1 MYACVSER
9 RFQSAIYKIFIAA
22 LLISVHAELFVTE
35 KEAEPFADLGG
46 GLQGHRSGIHGRRCA
61 GEESKVN
68 GSRGTQPPLGWAQL
82 NTRGASE
89 ERGRGLT
96 WGPLSFALPMS
107 VAIGW
112 GGGGRPS
119 SMELTDVAE
128 IGFLTSP
135 AALPKSSS
143 VT

>member
-1 MYACVSER
+1 MSER

-35 KEAEPFADLGG
+35 KEPEPFADLGG
-46 GLQGHRSGIHGRRCA
+46 GLRGRRSRIQGRRRA
-61 GEESKVN
+61 GEESRVN
-68 GSRGTQPPLGWAQL
+68 RSRGTQPPLGWAQL
-82 NTRGASE
+82 NTRGVSQ
-89 ERGRGLT
+89 ERGRRLT
-96 WGPLSFALPMS
+96 WGPLSFAVPMS

-112 GGGGRPS
+112 GGRPS
-119 SMELTDVAE
+119 SMELTDVAK
-128 IGFLTSP
+128 IGFLTSL

>member
-1 MYACVSER
+1 MCACVSER

-46 GLQGHRSGIHGRRCA
+46 GLQGRRSGIQGRRRA
-61 GEESKVN
+61 GEESRVN
-68 GSRGTQPPLGWAQL
+68 RSGGTQPPLGWAQL
-82 NTRGASE
+82 NTRGASQ
-89 ERGRGLT
+89 ERGRRLT

-112 GGGGRPS
+112 GGQPS

-135 AALPKSSS
+135 AALPESSS